1 MVRYESSLGEIT
13 IEPEERKEKKGYRV
27 DVRFNREHNFSCSG
41 ITAFIGT
48 DGSEKDVIKIL
59 REYPDQEIR
68 KVAKS
73 VSIHKRTLNPI
84 KYLLSMR

>member
-1 MVRYESSLGEIT
+1 MVKYESSLGEII
-13 IEPEERKEKKGYRV
+13 IEPEERKAKKGYRV

-41 ITAFIGT
+41 ITAFIET
-48 DGSEKDVIKIL
+48 AGSESDVIKIL
-59 REYPDQEIR
+59 RGDSNQEIR

-73 VSIHKRTLNPI
+73 VSKRNLNPI